1 MRIFA
6 AVDSCWCFCDCN
18 CGVPINCCNNSG
30 VATMEFDDRVTVDDD
45 FARLLL
51 GSVNMT
57 RFGRLFD
64 SCFEVSSFL
73 AVIVRDG
80 GGGDASET

>member
-1 MRIFA
+1 
-6 AVDSCWCFCDCN
+6 
-18 CGVPINCCNNSG
+18 
-30 VATMEFDDRVTVDDD
+30 MEFEDRVTVDDD

-73 AVIVRDG
+73 AVIVREG